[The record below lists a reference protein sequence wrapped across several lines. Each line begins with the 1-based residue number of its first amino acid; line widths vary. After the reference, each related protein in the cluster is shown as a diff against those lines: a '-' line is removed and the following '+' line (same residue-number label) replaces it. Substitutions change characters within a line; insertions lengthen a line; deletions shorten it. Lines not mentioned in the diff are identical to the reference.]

1 MNHSEVTMNPLTIR
15 MATPSDAAALT
26 RLAVLDSAETPAD
39 PVLVAEV
46 GGELWAA
53 MSLDDH
59 QLVGDPFRPTGEIQ
73 FLLVER
79 ARQLRSNRRHPG
91 VLGRVFASVTGH
103 GPRTA
108 PRLVH

>member
-1 MNHSEVTMNPLTIR
+1 MNHSEVTMNSLTIR
-15 MATPSDAAALT
+15 MAMPSDDEALD
-26 RLAVLDSAETPAD
+26 RLAGLDSAETPAS

-53 MSLDDH
+53 ISLDDG
-59 QLVGDPFRPTGEIQ
+59 QLVADPFRPSGELQ

-79 ARQLRSNRRHPG
+79 ARQLRSNRHHPG

-103 GPRTA
+103 GPRPA